1 MNQRIHDALMVALV
15 LAVLKGLFELTKLLM
30 RRFSSFLE
38 SRGKP
43 LNRDTAI
50 QWGMG
55 ALLGGLLLLP
65 FLTAVLALFDNRRLP
80 GGIVLHLFL
89 VAVSIVLFSMAE
101 DLIRMFN
108 SFPKGRNGLLPV
120 KSHVSRMLPFIAVFW
135 LTGVLFLSP
144 IFYTALTVLI
154 CVFYLA
160 VLRGRSG
167 D

>member
-1 MNQRIHDALMVALV
+1 MNQRIHDALLVALV
-15 LAVLKGLFELTKLLM
+15 LAALKGLFELTRLLM
-30 RRFSSFLE
+30 RRFTTLLD
-38 SRGKP
+38 SRGRP

-50 QWGMG
+50 QWGVG
-55 ALLGGLLLLP
+55 FLLAGLLLLP
-65 FLTAVLALFDNRRLP
+65 SLTAVLALFDNRRLP

-89 VAVSIVLFSMAE
+89 VAVSIILFSLAE

-108 SFPKGRNGLLPV
+108 SLPKGRDGLLPV
-120 KSHVSRMLPFIAVFW
+120 KRHASRMLPFIAGFW
-135 LTGVLFLSP
+135 LAGALFLSP
-144 IFYTALTVLI
+144 IFYTALAILI